1 MVLTIGDGSFLY
13 NPIVQA
19 LMASNDMAL
28 PLLIVIF
35 NNRQYLSM
43 KFNHLRFYPDGAAVA
58 GNDFDGVDLSTQ
70 PPLSEFGAPF
80 GFPGWEVSDPSQL
93 RGVIQ
98 EAKAAVAGGRTAIVN
113 VTLGR

>member
-1 MVLTIGDGSFLY
+1 
-13 NPIVQA
+13 
-19 LMASNDMAL
+19 MASKDMGL

-70 PPLSEFGAPF
+70 PRLSEFGRPF
-80 GFPGWEVSDPSQL
+80 GIPGWEVSEPVRL
-93 RGVIQ
+93 RGVIA
-98 EAKAAVAGGRTAIVN
+98 EAKAAVAEGSTAIVN
-113 VTLGR
+113 VTFGR